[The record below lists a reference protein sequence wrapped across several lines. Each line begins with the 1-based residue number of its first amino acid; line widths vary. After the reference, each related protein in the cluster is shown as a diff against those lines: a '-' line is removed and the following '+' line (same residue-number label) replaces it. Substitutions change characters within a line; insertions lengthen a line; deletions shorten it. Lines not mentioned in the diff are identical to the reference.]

1 MATLVSNTSN
11 KKVSTYIIRGPSGT
25 AVAYLNIMT
34 KQADAQ
40 FAADFMKAMA
50 ACSIELMGDQPAK
63 AEW

>member
-1 MATLVSNTSN
+1 MATLVSNNSN
-11 KKVSTYIIRGPSGT
+11 KKISTYIVRGPSGT
-25 AVAYLNIMT
+25 IVAYMNVMT

-50 ACSIELMGDQPAK
+50 ACSIELIGDQPAK